1 LVFDV
6 FLFHFT
12 NCDSY
17 PKQKKQ
23 QQQQEVNSLAVEKS
37 VRMELFAASG
47 KCLKSP
53 TRAVDSMT
61 VAEERKKK
69 MRERRKRREEMR

>member
-1 LVFDV
+1 MYFYFILR
-6 FLFHFT
+6 T
-12 NCDSY
+12 AIRIQS
-17 PKQKKQ
+17 KKKNK